1 MVGAEELRDLFSV
14 LDRSGVHRNHMPTT
28 ACLLQV
34 EQASIPVIRSGCQ
47 LMQYLF
53 EKVPVL
59 KPSRY
64 SFDDILALDKME
76 PVFCMTSMP
85 QCLECLLAFLE
96 VFHDP
101 HHMIGREGWGWW
113 LKRGG

>member
-1 MVGAEELRDLFSV
+1 MVGAKEVRDLFSL
-14 LDRSGVHRNHMPTT
+14 LDCSGVHRNHMPTKV
-28 ACLLQV
+28 CLLQV

-47 LMQYLF
+47 LMKYLF

-59 KPSRY
+59 KPSLY
-64 SFDDILALDKME
+64 SFYDILALDKME
-76 PVFCMTSMP
+76 PVFCMTSIP

-101 HHMIGREGWGWW
+101 HHMICREVRGWW